1 MESWSYVDVVW
12 ERRKPTRQSKSRGDQ
27 VLFEVLLWVHLLGH
41 VRGVHTKSI
50 KKQIYT
56 VTNPTCFLRSRGSW
70 VELSWVCILFLSQF
84 CLFLYLMFK
93 LLVLVLIRSYVS
105 WRIRTRFCPH
115 PYGVLWCL
123 SLTFFYINKKYQQLT
138 NSFFVKCFWMG
149 LTTHIP
155 TVALTSFVLGFFIS
169 QLSFLFI

>member
-1 MESWSYVDVVW
+1 MSPPVRPRSWGPHQVYKKTNLYSH
-12 ERRKPTRQSKSRGDQ
+12 QSN
-27 VLFEVLLWVHLLGH
+27 VLLEVAW
-41 VRGVHTKSI
+41 
-50 KKQIYT
+50 
-56 VTNPTCFLRSRGSW
+56 
-70 VELSWVCILFLSQF
+70 ELSWVCILFLSQF

-123 SLTFFYINKKYQQLT
+123 SLTFFYINKKYYQLT
-138 NSFFVKCFWMG
+138 NSFFVKRFWMG

-169 QLSFLFI
+169 KLSFLFI